1 MSEQIIIKK
10 AIYKDNI
17 VHIEFDNVSSV
28 NFVRKIKIKKMKDEI
43 ILSLYTTSLSFFKKK
58 SVINLKMNKLLPIF
72 YYNRDGKKVKIK
84 VETFS
89 DI

>member
-28 NFVRKIKIKKMKDEI
+28 DFVRKIKIKKMKDEI
-43 ILSLYTTSLSFFKKK
+43 ILSLYTTSLSFFKKR

-72 YYNRDGKKVKIK
+72 YYNREGKKVKIQ